1 MSENQINSKQPAGP
15 INRLLFAFFSVL
27 SLTCVSQETEG
38 IDELNIVP
46 PENWY
51 QVELIVFT
59 QDGNTQG
66 ELPPEQV
73 ELAFP
78 NNLTELVN
86 AEELALKV
94 ENAIEGALLPEPRT
108 DEVVPLIPIALVQ
121 DPYLETELA
130 PLTSQLEPIEQL
142 ESPENENFELPS
154 IENFV
159 AEYEDTLVTLTKEFR
174 NLNDSARLL
183 RRRNYGV
190 IFHQAWRFI
199 AEKDQDQP
207 WLLFKAGGSPQGRAE
222 VEGAVRFY
230 KSRFL
235 HFQAELWRLNFSDDP
250 EFVGLKVDLPEPPL
264 IDLPEGTPASWRLVP
279 LSMNESQDHHPES
292 VASLLAPAEGEIPP
306 SLKNDVTAGEIS
318 NHDESESTLPANK
331 AMDLSAS
338 EYQLERYDPRIE
350 DRENSNKNR
359 VTPPIRELWPIKLAK
374 RIEEDKVYYLDH
386 PEVGVMVTIKSYQ
399 PQPINLPTVDQTKTI
414 YGGTT
419 D

>member
-15 INRLLFAFFSVL
+15 INRLLFAVLSVL
-27 SLTCVSQETEG
+27 SLTCVCQETEG

-130 PLTSQLEPIEQL
+130 ALSSQLEPIEQL

-279 LSMNESQDHHPES
+279 MSMNESLDHHPES
-292 VASLLAPAEGEIPP
+292 VASLLAPAEGEIP
-306 SLKNDVTAGEIS
+306 LLLNNDVTAGEIS
-318 NHDESESTLPANK
+318 NRDESESTPPANK
-331 AMDLSAS
+331 VVDLSAS

-359 VTPPIRELWPIKLAK
+359 ITPPIRELWPIRMAK